1 MSCPCPADTRERRE
15 AARDPSLPGEGR
27 EGLGREGWQ
36 TNLGQSA
43 GGGDLLGSVESATLT
58 SAGRPEVAGEGGPLA
73 FLFPGQGS
81 QKVGMGKSW
90 ADAFPAAAA
99 VFAEADDV
107 LSMPLSKLCWEGP
120 AEALQLT
127 ANQQPAILTVSVAM
141 LRVLEMHQVHPVLV
155 AGHSLGEYSALV
167 AARVLDLADALRL
180 VRHRGE
186 LMQEAVPVGE
196 GAMAAVLGLPSDE
209 VAAIVAEVSTPAEIC
224 SVANF
229 NSPEQTVIAG
239 HRVAVERAITLL
251 QQRGAKRALMLPVS
265 APFHSPLMRPVREGL
280 EPMLRATEFRD
291 PRVPVVT
298 NVDARPVRTGEASRE
313 ALIRQVDSPVRW
325 VESVEWMSGEGGVT
339 RFLEVGPGN
348 VLCGLVKRIA
358 GGGRPGFCG
367 EPEGLPEL
375 LASLRGA

>member
-1 MSCPCPADTRERRE
+1 VTGEPVSGGAIDPAVQ
-15 AARDPSLPGEGR
+15 AAAQRPVA
-27 EGLGREGWQ
+27 
-36 TNLGQSA
+36 TA
-43 GGGDLLGSVESATLT
+43 GG
-58 SAGRPEVAGEGGPLA
+58 RLA

-107 LSMPLSKLCWEGP
+107 LALPLSRLCWEGP
-120 AEALQLT
+120 AEELQLT

-141 LRVLEMHQVHPVLV
+141 LRVLDMHGIHPDLV

-180 VRHRGE
+180 VRRRGE
-186 LMQEAVPVGE
+186 LMQEAVPVGA
-196 GAMAAVLGLPSDE
+196 GAMAAVLGL
-209 VAAIVAEVSTPAEIC
+209 AADQVAEVVAAASTADEVC
-224 SVANF
+224 AVANL

-239 HRVAVERAITLL
+239 HKAAVERAIPLL
-251 QQRGAKRALMLPVS
+251 QARGAKRALLLPVS
-265 APFHSPLMRPVREGL
+265 APFHSPLMRPAREGL
-280 EPMLRATEFRD
+280 EPVLRATEFRD
-291 PRVPVVT
+291 PLVPVVT
-298 NVDARPVRTGEASRE
+298 NVDARPVATGDASRE
-313 ALIRQVDSPVRW
+313 ALIRQVDSPVRG
-325 VESVEWMSGEGGVT
+325 VESVEWMSGEGGAT

-358 GGGRPGFCG
+358 GGGRPAPCG

-375 LASLRGA
+375 LGSLRG

>member
-1 MSCPCPADTRERRE
+1 
-15 AARDPSLPGEGR
+15 
-27 EGLGREGWQ
+27 
-36 TNLGQSA
+36 
-43 GGGDLLGSVESATLT
+43 
-58 SAGRPEVAGEGGPLA
+58 
-73 FLFPGQGS
+73 
-81 QKVGMGKSW
+81 MGKSW
-90 ADAFPAAAA
+90 AEAFPAAAA

-107 LSMPLSKLCWEGP
+107 LRMPLSRLCWEGP
-120 AEALQLT
+120 AEELQLT

-167 AARVLDLADALRL
+167 AARVLDLGDALRL
-180 VRHRGE
+180 VRRRGE

-196 GAMAAVLGLPSDE
+196 GAMAAVLGLGADE
-209 VAAIVAEVSTPAEIC
+209 VAAVVREVSTPDEVCA
-224 SVANF
+224 VANF

-239 HRVAVERAITLL
+239 HRVAIERAIPAL
-251 QQRGAKRALMLPVS
+251 QSRGAKRALLLPVS
-265 APFHSPLMRPVREGL
+265 APFHSPLMRPAREGL
-280 EPMLRATEFRD
+280 EPMLRETEFRD
-291 PRVPVVT
+291 PRPPVVT
-298 NVDARPVRTGEASRE
+298 NVDARPVRTGDAARE

-367 EPEGLPEL
+367 EPDGLPEL
-375 LASLRGA
+375 LASLRGS